1 MYKYLLAVL
10 FLTFA
15 TTSVASTK
23 YQHCTSADRS
33 DVCQAY
39 LQGLSDGKK
48 EEAKVI
54 SSKSSFQERALEQRS
69 GERYRKQDRFNRQQ
83 AG

>member
-1 MYKYLLAVL
+1 MYKYLLATL
-10 FLTFA
+10 CLTFA
-15 TTSVASTK
+15 TSGVAATK
-23 YQHCTSADRS
+23 YQHCTTADRS
-33 DVCQAY
+33 EVCQAY

-48 EEAKVI
+48 EDTKVI
-54 SSKSSFQERALEQRS
+54 SSKSSFQERALEQRG